1 MGAEI
6 FYILCI
12 GCTNVDFNDEDALA
26 SRTHLC
32 QLLALGRTYV
42 DFNDVRTNVGF

>member
-12 GCTNVDFNDEDALA
+12 GRTNVNFNDEEALMLQ
-26 SRTHLC
+26 THLC
-32 QLLALGRTYV
+32 QLLALC
-42 DFNDVRTNVGF
+42 RTNVDFK